1 VYQASDDAEGAGEA
15 EDEAAEGSDEVEDD
29 AAAVMGERRQEGRI
43 PVGAGLVHLHGCGA
57 PLGALSGRA

>member
-1 VYQASDDAEGAGEA
+1 
-15 EDEAAEGSDEVEDD
+15 VEDD